1 MNDTEDTSIRT
12 QPANPWLARRVLCYA
27 HQGGAREAPSN
38 TMFALR
44 RALTIGAD
52 ALESGVV
59 VCGGC
64 VHPPHSAA
72 TPDARVDSFAGAV
85 AMLESRNAWKR
96 HRGGGGG

>member
-1 MNDTEDTSIRT
+1 MSSHK
-12 QPANPWLARRVLCYA
+12 PAPTAEQAGESDETFGTWRVVSRDSLGKRVICKCA
-27 HQGGAREAPSN
+27 ICGHVC
-38 TMFALR
+38 
-44 RALTIGAD
+44 TIGAD